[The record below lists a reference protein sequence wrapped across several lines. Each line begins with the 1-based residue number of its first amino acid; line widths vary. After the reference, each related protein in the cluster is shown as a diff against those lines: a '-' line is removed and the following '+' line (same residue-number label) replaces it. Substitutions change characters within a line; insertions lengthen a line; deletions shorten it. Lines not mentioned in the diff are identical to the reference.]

1 MIKRFLKF
9 FLDNLDALLFT
20 IAWAGFFICLM
31 NKIYGSGREAMVNEL
46 CHKDMYNFCQI
57 KEQTFVLK
65 EVEGEHR

>member
-31 NKIYGSGREAMVNEL
+31 NKI
-46 CHKDMYNFCQI
+46 
-57 KEQTFVLK
+57 
-65 EVEGEHR
+65 